1 MNPLTLFMRLLA
13 YVPLPLLRAMGSA
26 LGMVLYGCARRRRGV
41 VQTNLAACF
50 AHLTPAQRTAI
61 ARRHFR
67 LFAQS
72 LLDRSWLW
80 HAPTSVLR
88 QRIHFEGALDELGNP
103 GPLIFLAPHMVGLD
117 VGGVVLT
124 ELQQIT
130 TACIYVPLSNAWAE
144 EWMVQGRNRS
154 GNVLSI
160 ARKDGPQPVLRGLRK
175 GIRLHLSPDMDF
187 GADGALWVP
196 FYGVPAATVPA
207 LSRFSKLGRARVCT
221 LVSRLVPGGYEV
233 TLSAAWQ
240 DFPTED
246 LQADTLR
253 MNQSIEH
260 WINED
265 PAQYYWV
272 HKRFKTRPPGS
283 PPMYG

>member
-1 MNPLTLFMRLLA
+1 VNPLILFMRLLA
-13 YVPLPLLRAMGSA
+13 YVPMPVLRAMGSL
-26 LGMVLYGCARRRRGV
+26 LGVVLYVLARRRRGI

-50 AHLTPAQRTAI
+50 GHLTAAQRTAI

-72 LLDRSWLW
+72 LLDRAWLW
-80 HAPTSVLR
+80 HAPPSVLR
-88 QRIHFEGALDELGNP
+88 QRIQFAGALEELSNP
-103 GPLIFLAPHMVGLD
+103 DPLIFLAPHMVGLD

-124 ELQQIT
+124 ELQQIR
-130 TACIYVPLSNAWAE
+130 TACIYVPLTNAWAE

-207 LSRFSKLGRARVCT
+207 LSRFAKLGRARVCALLT
-221 LVSRLVPGGYEV
+221 RLVPGGYEV

-240 DFPTED
+240 DFPSED

-253 MNQSIEH
+253 MNQNIER
-260 WINED
+260 WIDGD

-283 PPMYG
+283 PALYG

>member
-1 MNPLTLFMRLLA
+1 MNPLILFMRLLA
-13 YVPLPLLRAMGSA
+13 YVPLPVLRAMGSL
-26 LGMVLYGCARRRRGV
+26 LGVVLYVLARRRRGI

-50 AHLTPAQRTAI
+50 GHLNAAQRSAI
-61 ARRHFR
+61 ARRHFC

-72 LLDRSWLW
+72 LLDRAWLW
-80 HAPTSVLR
+80 HAPPSVLR
-88 QRIHFEGALDELGNP
+88 QRIHFAGALAELSNP
-103 GPLIFLAPHMVGLD
+103 DPLIFLAPHMVGLD

-124 ELQQIT
+124 ELQQIR
-130 TACIYVPLSNAWAE
+130 TACIYVPLTNAWAE

-207 LSRFSKLGRARVCT
+207 LSRFAKLGRARVCALLT
-221 LVSRLVPGGYEV
+221 RLVPGGYEV

-240 DFPTED
+240 DFPSDD

-253 MNQSIEH
+253 MNQNIER
-260 WINED
+260 WIDGD

-283 PPMYG
+283 PAMYG

>member
-1 MNPLTLFMRLLA
+1 LNPLILFMRLLA
-13 YVPLPLLRAMGSA
+13 FLPLPVLRAIGSV
-26 LGMVLYGCARRRRGV
+26 LGVLLYGFARRRRGV

-50 AHLTPAQRTAI
+50 GHLTAVQRTAM

-72 LLDRSWLW
+72 LLDRAWLW
-80 HAPTSVLR
+80 HAPPSVLR
-88 QRIHFEGALDELGNP
+88 HRIHFAGALEELRNP
-103 GPLIFLAPHMVGLD
+103 DPLIFMAPHTVGLD

-124 ELQQIT
+124 ELQQIR

-154 GNVLSI
+154 GNVFSI

-207 LSRFSKLGRARVCT
+207 LSRFAKLGRARVCALIT
-221 LVSRLVPGGYEV
+221 RLVPGGYEV
-233 TLSAAWQ
+233 TLSAAWH
-240 DFPTED
+240 DFPSED

-253 MNQSIEH
+253 MNQSLEQ
-260 WINED
+260 WIDQD

-283 PPMYG
+283 PAMYG

>member
-1 MNPLTLFMRLLA
+1 VNPLILFMRLIA
-13 YVPLPLLRAMGSA
+13 YLPLPILRTLGGV
-26 LGMVLYGCARRRRGV
+26 LGMILYAFARRRRAV
-41 VQTNLAACF
+41 VQANLAACF
-50 AHLTPAQRTAI
+50 GHLDIAQRNAV

-67 LFAQS
+67 LFAQA

-80 HAPTSVLR
+80 HAPVALLR
-88 QRIHFEGALDELGNP
+88 KRIHVEGALAELDNP

-130 TACIYVPLSNAWAE
+130 TACIYVPLTNAWAE
-144 EWMVQGRNRS
+144 QWMVQGRNRS
-154 GNVLSI
+154 GKVHSI
-160 ARKDGPQPVLRGLRK
+160 ARKDGPQPVLRGMRK

-187 GADGALWVP
+187 GAEGALWVP

-207 LSRFSKLGRARVCT
+207 LSRFAKLGRARVCT

-233 TLSAAWQ
+233 RLGAAWP
-240 DFPTED
+240 DFPTDD

-253 MNQSIEH
+253 MNRKIEAF
-260 WINED
+260 IDPD

-272 HKRFKTRPPGS
+272 HKRFKTRPPGMAPFYS
-283 PPMYG
+283 

>member
-1 MNPLTLFMRLLA
+1 MNPLILFMRLLA
-13 YVPLPLLRAMGSA
+13 YVPLPVLRAMGSLLGA
-26 LGMVLYGCARRRRGV
+26 LLYVFARRRRGV

-50 AHLTPAQRTAI
+50 GHLTAAQRTAI

-72 LLDRSWLW
+72 LLDRAWLW
-80 HAPTSVLR
+80 HAPPSVLR
-88 QRIHFEGALDELGNP
+88 QRILFAGALEELSNP
-103 GPLIFLAPHMVGLD
+103 EPLIFLAPHMVGLD

-124 ELQQIT
+124 ELQQIK
-130 TACIYVPLSNAWAE
+130 TACIYVPLTNAWAE

-207 LSRFSKLGRARVCT
+207 LSRFAKLGRARVCT

-233 TLSAAWQ
+233 TLSAAWH
-240 DFPTED
+240 DFPSED

-253 MNQSIEH
+253 MNQSMEP
-260 WINED
+260 WIDQD

-283 PPMYG
+283 PDMYG